1 MAYNKK
7 KYTRINWKNR
17 PSTATALGATNLNH
31 MDVFLNDVDNALIE
45 MDAGKLNLETA
56 NSMIASITFDK
67 DKGLM
72 TVRELNGTTYTYD
85 WNVEKIPVSFSLSE
99 DGILTMTTQDGTQF
113 TANIA
118 DLIKDYVFDDS
129 DTIAFTKEFQT
140 EDNSY
145 HVGASVK
152 NGSIKAEHLDPDYRA
167 DIQNFSNVAQTAA
180 NDALTYSKD
189 SKRWA
194 VGDAAYEGSE
204 VDNSKYYKEQAE
216 IARAAAEKAR
226 EEAESVVGFGIATTE
241 KAGIVKPDGVTIS
254 VDEDG
259 TIHGPQKFEADGYV
273 YVTGESAG
281 DPTEPPMLDAD
292 TFGGQLPDKYVEK
305 ADLETG
311 FTQTAPGQKAAD
323 AVVAKELKDLIDQI
337 SQKVLN
343 DLVSNESLTQTLAG
357 YVTKAMMSNV
367 QVNDQNR
374 IPTSALVHTMQ
385 TSINKNVES
394 ITKLNSDLLG
404 EPAPYDTNLNTMT
417 KGGVWMVQTDEDK
430 IEQNN
435 FPQGVV
441 NGWVRVYRNSSGA
454 TKQVFYR
461 YGTNDKT
468 DGYVYTRTYNVNSKN
483 WSQWTS
489 YARMSDLFSNVVQ
502 VTNVHNIGKSCLFR
516 AEHGSANT
524 PTSDLGYIGI
534 SVYISSSWQFV
545 ICSPYAGGK
554 LFFDS
559 ANTNGSW
566 IGWKEITFK

>member
-1 MAYNKK
+1 MAYTEK
-7 KYTRINWKNR
+7 KYNRINWRNS
-17 PSTATALGATNLNH
+17 PSTATAVGATNLNR
-31 MDVFLNDVDNALIE
+31 MDVFLNEVDNALITME
-45 MDAGKLNLETA
+45 AAKLNIATA

-129 DTIAFTKEFQT
+129 DTIAFTKEFRT
-140 EDNSY
+140 EDDAY
-145 HVGASVK
+145 HIGASVK

-180 NDALTYSKD
+180 NDSLSYSKA

-194 VGDAAYEGSE
+194 VGDQAYEGSDI
-204 VDNSKYYKEQAE
+204 DNSKYYKEQAE

-281 DPTEPPMLDAD
+281 EPTEPPMLDAD
-292 TFGGQLPDKYVEK
+292 KLGGELPDKYVK
-305 ADLETG
+305 KTDLVTG
-311 FTQTAPGQKAAD
+311 FEQSTPGQKAAD
-323 AVVAKELKDLIDQI
+323 AVATKELKGLIDQI

-367 QVNDQNR
+367 QINDQNK
-374 IPTSALVHTMQ
+374 IPTSALVNTMQ
-385 TSINKNVES
+385 NAINKNAND
-394 ITKLNSDLLG
+394 ITQLNSELKNSLLKTF
-404 EPAPYDTNLNTMT
+404 PVAPETP
-417 KGGVWMVQTDEDK
+417 G
-430 IEQNN
+430 
-435 FPQGVV
+435 F
-441 NGWVRVYRNSSGA
+441 
-454 TKQVFYR
+454 F
-461 YGTNDKT
+461 NDY
-468 DGYVYTRTYNVNSKN
+468 GYVLS
-483 WSQWTS
+483 S
-489 YARMSDLFSNVVQ
+489 YGNKYGQQFDADCYYLAVSSSEG
-502 VTNVHNIGKSCLFR
+502 NIYVGLQLNRNPTITWFKI
-516 AEHGSANT
+516 T
-524 PTSDLGYIGI
+524 PTK
-534 SVYISSSWQFV
+534 V
-545 ICSPYAGGK
+545 
-554 LFFDS
+554 
-559 ANTNGSW
+559 
-566 IGWKEITFK
+566 

>member
-45 MDAGKLNLETA
+45 MDASKLNVEIA

-118 DLIKDYVFDDS
+118 DLIKDYVFTDS

-140 EDNSY
+140 GDNSY

-152 NGSIKAEHLDPDYRA
+152 NGSIKAEHLNPDYRA

-204 VDNSKYYKEQAE
+204 IDNSKYYKEQAE
-216 IARAAAEKAR
+216 IARVAAEKAR
-226 EEAESVVGFGIATTE
+226 EEAESIVGFGIATTE

-281 DPTEPPMLDAD
+281 DPAEPPMLDAD
-292 TFGGQLPDKYVEK
+292 TFGGQLPDKYVK
-305 ADLETG
+305 KTDLESG
-311 FTQTAPGQKAAD
+311 FAQTTPGQKAAD
-323 AVVAKELKDLIDQI
+323 AVAAKELKGLIDQI

-343 DLVSNESLTQTLAG
+343 DLVSNESLTQILAS

-374 IPTSALVHTMQ
+374 VPTSALVNTMQ
-385 TSINKNVES
+385 TSINKNAES
-394 ITKLNSDLLG
+394 ITQLNNNFQLTDNATRFVAGSSEKSKAYLRTFDVSGRLFQLALSESSLLFSGYNGDYGSSGKTLWEGVTKSDLTDSLNHKKQILPWSTYRDGNYTISNFKFGSNLYIAVGVSSKVQKRCSIMAANDSIQIPHPEGFITIVFNDTNHITVSGTTNNYQLREIRASDLLG
-404 EPAPYDTNLNTMT
+404 
-417 KGGVWMVQTDEDK
+417 
-430 IEQNN
+430 I
-435 FPQGVV
+435 
-441 NGWVRVYRNSSGA
+441 
-454 TKQVFYR
+454 
-461 YGTNDKT
+461 
-468 DGYVYTRTYNVNSKN
+468 
-483 WSQWTS
+483 
-489 YARMSDLFSNVVQ
+489 
-502 VTNVHNIGKSCLFR
+502 
-516 AEHGSANT
+516 
-524 PTSDLGYIGI
+524 
-534 SVYISSSWQFV
+534 
-545 ICSPYAGGK
+545 
-554 LFFDS
+554 
-559 ANTNGSW
+559 
-566 IGWKEITFK
+566 

>member
-7 KYTRINWKNR
+7 KYIRINWKNR

-45 MDAGKLNLETA
+45 MDASKLNVEIA

-67 DKGLM
+67 DEGLM
-72 TVRELNGTTYTYD
+72 TVRELSGTTYTYD

-118 DLIKDYVFDDS
+118 ELIKDYVFTDS

-152 NGSIKAEHLDPDYRA
+152 NGSIKAEHLNPDYRA

-180 NDALTYSKD
+180 NDALTYSRD

-194 VGDAAYEGSE
+194 VGDAAYEGSKI
-204 VDNSKYYKEQAE
+204 DNSKYYKEQAE
-216 IARAAAEKAR
+216 IARVAAEKAR
-226 EEAESVVGFGIATTE
+226 EEAESIVGFGIATTE

-281 DPTEPPMLDAD
+281 DPAEPPMLDAD
-292 TFGGQLPDKYVEK
+292 TFGGQLPDKYVK
-305 ADLETG
+305 KTDLESG
-311 FTQTAPGQKAAD
+311 FTQTTPGQKAAD
-323 AVVAKELKDLIDQI
+323 AVATKELKGLIDQI

-343 DLVSNESLTQTLAG
+343 DLVSNESLTQILAS

-367 QVNDQNR
+367 QVNDQNKV
-374 IPTSALVHTMQ
+374 PTSALAYAMQ
-385 TSINKNVES
+385 QAITANATGVTQLNNNLRNTTSVNGSLLEHALSVTSFENVFTGADTTDLPNNNAKYCVARIIERGGSRFISIES
-394 ITKLNSDLLG
+394 KDSRIYTNFYKDSAWNGWETTALKSDLACGRITVPSNTEYLEVSFG
-404 EPAPYDTNLNTMT
+404 KKIDNPSIIVTNIFSHAKNINGSISYVTSDGFRIYPYDTMQNRVPN
-417 KGGVWMVQTDEDK
+417 VQTDFFW
-430 IEQNN
+430 I
-435 FPQGVV
+435 
-441 NGWVRVYRNSSGA
+441 A
-454 TKQVFYR
+454 M
-461 YGTNDKT
+461 
-468 DGYVYTRTYNVNSKN
+468 
-483 WSQWTS
+483 SQ
-489 YARMSDLFSNVVQ
+489 
-502 VTNVHNIGKSCLFR
+502 
-516 AEHGSANT
+516 
-524 PTSDLGYIGI
+524 
-534 SVYISSSWQFV
+534 
-545 ICSPYAGGK
+545 
-554 LFFDS
+554 
-559 ANTNGSW
+559 
-566 IGWKEITFK
+566 